1 MRAGRTH
8 VPRAPRMALQLC
20 AVWRK
25 AEQVTDFIRRNL
37 TAISLALSV
46 LSGFVTAY
54 NFGFWR
60 GNAHERFWQ
69 DMYEACEERRNK

>member
-1 MRAGRTH
+1 M
-8 VPRAPRMALQLC
+8 M
-20 AVWRK
+20 
-25 AEQVTDFIRRNL
+25 DFIRRHV

-69 DMYEACEERRNK
+69 DMYESCEERRITGPVVTCLSSNPDECR